1 MEFKEAENLKIEPLF
16 VKNLS
21 PEINALAEKE
31 LNQVT
36 TVDLSNLSVEDKVK
50 LDAMVKAIDV
60 TDSQF
65 VLQYGVAAQGQIASF
80 ADNILN
86 EVRAKDGGEV
96 GEVLSNLMI
105 RVKDMD
111 VDSLKKGGS
120 GFRVPF
126 FSGLMDNGKKFAAR
140 YQKLG
145 SEIED
150 IVEELDKGR
159 ISLLKDISIMDMMF
173 DKNLDY
179 IGNLNLHIAAGS
191 LKLKDLRENVIPAM
205 QDEVKASNDTLKAQ
219 KLNDM
224 MQLTDRFEKKIHD
237 LKLSRMIAL
246 QTAPQIRLIQNNNQV
261 LVEKIQSSILNTIPL
276 WKNQIVI
283 ALSLHRQEKALNM
296 QKEVTD
302 TTNALLSKNSEM
314 LKISSI
320 GVAKENERGIVDIET
335 LKKVNI
341 DLITTID
348 ETLRIQKEGHEKRML
363 AEKELLTIENELKQK
378 LVSAG
383 GRT

>member
-1 MEFKEAENLKIEPLF
+1 MEFKEAEGIKIEPLF
-16 VKNLS
+16 VKS
-21 PEINALAEKE
+21 TSQAVNALVEKDATE
-31 LNQVT
+31 VT
-36 TVDLSNLSVEDKVK
+36 TVDMEKISPEDKAKIEQV
-50 LDAMVKAIDV
+50 MSSIDV

-65 VLQYGVAAQGQIASF
+65 VLQFGVAAQSQIASF

-86 EVRAKDGGEV
+86 EVRAKDSGEV
-96 GEVLSNLMI
+96 GEVLSSLMI

-120 GFRVPF
+120 GFKMPF
-126 FSGLMDNGKKFAAR
+126 FGGLMDNGKKFAAK

-150 IVEELDKGR
+150 ITEQLDKAR
-159 ISLLKDISIMDMMF
+159 ITLLKDISVMDMMF

-191 LKLKDLRENVIPAM
+191 LKLKELRTDVIPAM
-205 QDEVKASNDTLKAQ
+205 QLKVNETGDTLEAQ
-219 KLNDM
+219 RLNDM
-224 MQLTDRFEKKIHD
+224 LQLTDRFEKKIHD

-283 ALSLHRQEKALNM
+283 ALSLNRQEKALSM
-296 QKEVTD
+296 QREVTD
-302 TTNALLSKNSEM
+302 TTNMLLSKNSEM

-335 LKKVNI
+335 LKKVNV
-341 DLITTID
+341 DLITTIE
-348 ETLRIQKEGHEKRML
+348 ETLRIQKEGHEKRMV
-363 AEKELLTIENELKQK
+363 AEQELIAIENELKTK

-383 GRT
+383 R

>member
-1 MEFKEAENLKIEPLF
+1 MEFKEAENIVIEPLF
-16 VKNLS
+16 AKGSSQDVNSLVDKKESDVSSVDIESLS
-21 PEINALAEKE
+21 PEDKAKID
-31 LNQVT
+31 QVMK
-36 TVDLSNLSVEDKVK
+36 N
-50 LDAMVKAIDV
+50 IDV

-65 VLQYGVAAQGQIASF
+65 VLQYGVAAQSQIASF
-80 ADNILN
+80 ADSILN
-86 EVRAKDGGEV
+86 EVRAKDGGEI
-96 GEVLSNLMI
+96 GAVLSNLMI

-111 VDSLKKGGS
+111 VDNLKKGGS
-120 GFRVPF
+120 GFKMPF
-126 FSGLMDNGKKFAAR
+126 FGNLMDSGKKFTAR

-150 IVEELDKGR
+150 ITEELDKGR

-173 DKNLDY
+173 AKNIEY
-179 IGNLNLHIAAGS
+179 IGNLNLHILAGT
-191 LKLKDLRENVIPAM
+191 LKLKEIRTDLIPVL
-205 QDEVKASNDTLKAQ
+205 QSKVEKTGDTMEAQ

-224 MQLTDRFEKKIHD
+224 LQLTDRFEKKIHD

-246 QTAPQIRLIQNNNQV
+246 QSAPQIRLIQNNNQV

-296 QKEVTD
+296 QREVTD
-302 TTNALLSKNSEM
+302 TTNTLLSKNSEM
-314 LKISSI
+314 LKMSSI

-335 LKKVNI
+335 LKKVNV
-341 DLITTID
+341 DLITTIE

-363 AEKELLTIENELKQK
+363 AEKELVAIENELKNK
-378 LVSAG
+378 LISAG
-383 GRT
+383 NK

>member
-1 MEFKEAENLKIEPLF
+1 MEFKEAEGLKIEPLF
-16 VKNLS
+16 VKSSSQAVNSLVEKEVSDVTAVDMESLS
-21 PEINALAEKE
+21 PEDKAKID
-31 LNQVT
+31 QVMK
-36 TVDLSNLSVEDKVK
+36 N
-50 LDAMVKAIDV
+50 IDV

-65 VLQYGVAAQGQIASF
+65 VLQYGVAAQSQIASF

-120 GFRVPF
+120 GFKMPF
-126 FSGLMDNGKKFAAR
+126 FGSLMDNGKKFAAK
-140 YQKLG
+140 YQKIG

-150 IVEELDKGR
+150 ITEELDKGR
-159 ISLLKDISIMDMMF
+159 ISLLKDISVMDMMF
-173 DKNLDY
+173 AKNIEY
-179 IGNLNLHIAAGS
+179 IGNLNLHIAAGT
-191 LKLKDLRENVIPAM
+191 LKLKEIRTEVIPVM
-205 QDEVKASNDTLKAQ
+205 QAKVEQTGDTMEAQ

-224 MQLTDRFEKKIHD
+224 LQLTDRFEKKIHD

-283 ALSLHRQEKALNM
+283 ALSLHRQEKALSM
-296 QKEVTD
+296 QREVTD
-302 TTNALLSKNSEM
+302 TTNSLLSKNSEM

-335 LKKVNI
+335 LKKVNV
-341 DLITTID
+341 DLITTIE

-363 AEKELLTIENELKQK
+363 AEKELLAIENELKNK

-383 GRT
+383 R

>member
-1 MEFKEAENLKIEPLF
+1 MEYKEAEGIKIEPLF
-16 VKNLS
+16 VKNQS
-21 PEINALAEKE
+21 QAVNALVEKE
-31 LNQVT
+31 VSDVT
-36 TVDLSNLSVEDKVK
+36 TVDMESLSPEDRAKIDQVMK
-50 LDAMVKAIDV
+50 TIDV

-65 VLQYGVAAQGQIASF
+65 VLQYGVAAQSQIASF

-120 GFRVPF
+120 GFKLPF
-126 FSGLMDNGKKFAAR
+126 FGGMMDSGKKFAAK

-145 SEIED
+145 SEIET
-150 IVEELDKGR
+150 ITEELDKGR
-159 ISLLKDISIMDMMF
+159 ISLLKDISVMDMMF
-173 DKNLDY
+173 DKNLEY
-179 IGNLNLHIAAGS
+179 IGNLNLHIAAGT
-191 LKLKDLRENVIPAM
+191 LKLKELRTNVIPVM
-205 QDEVKASNDTLKAQ
+205 QAKVQETGDTLEAQ

-224 MQLTDRFEKKIHD
+224 LQLTDRFEKKIHD

-283 ALSLHRQEKALNM
+283 ALSLHRQEKALAM
-296 QKEVTD
+296 QREVTD
-302 TTNALLSKNSEM
+302 TTNMLLSKNSEM
-314 LKISSI
+314 LKVSSI

-335 LKKVNI
+335 LKKVNV
-341 DLITTID
+341 DLITTIE

-363 AEKELLTIENELKQK
+363 AEKELLAIENELKNK
-378 LVSAG
+378 LVLAG
-383 GRT
+383 K

>member
-1 MEFKEAENLKIEPLF
+1 MEFKEAEGIKIEPLF
-16 VKNLS
+16 VKS
-21 PEINALAEKE
+21 TSQAVNALVEKDVTE
-31 LNQVT
+31 VT
-36 TVDLSNLSVEDKVK
+36 TVDMEKISPEDKAKIEQV
-50 LDAMVKAIDV
+50 MSSIDV

-65 VLQYGVAAQGQIASF
+65 VLQFGVAAQSQIASF

-86 EVRAKDGGEV
+86 EVRAKDSGEV
-96 GEVLSNLMI
+96 GEVLSSLMI

-120 GFRVPF
+120 GFKMPF
-126 FSGLMDNGKKFAAR
+126 FGGLMDNGKKFAAK

-150 IVEELDKGR
+150 ITEQLDKAR
-159 ISLLKDISIMDMMF
+159 ITLLKDISVMDMMF

-191 LKLKDLRENVIPAM
+191 LKLKELRTDVIPAM
-205 QDEVKASNDTLKAQ
+205 QLKVNETGDTLEAQ
-219 KLNDM
+219 RLNDM
-224 MQLTDRFEKKIHD
+224 LQLTDRFEKKIHD

-283 ALSLHRQEKALNM
+283 ALSLNRQEKALSM
-296 QKEVTD
+296 QREVTD
-302 TTNALLSKNSEM
+302 TTNMLLSKNSEM

-335 LKKVNI
+335 LKKVNV
-341 DLITTID
+341 DLITTIE
-348 ETLRIQKEGHEKRML
+348 ETLRIQKEGHEKRMV
-363 AEKELLTIENELKQK
+363 AEQELIAIENELKTK

-383 GRT
+383 R

>member
-1 MEFKEAENLKIEPLF
+1 MEFKEAESIKIEPLF
-16 VKNLS
+16 VKNAS
-21 PEINALAEKE
+21 PAVNALAEKE

-36 TVDLSNLSVEDKVK
+36 TVDLNSLSVEDKAK
-50 LDAMVKAIDV
+50 LDAMVNAIDV

-120 GFRVPF
+120 GFRLPF
-126 FSGLMDNGKKFAAR
+126 FSNLMDNGKKFAAR

-159 ISLLKDISIMDMMF
+159 IGLLKDISIMDMMF
-173 DKNLDY
+173 DKNLEY
-179 IGNLNLHIAAGS
+179 IGNLNLHIAAGT

-205 QDEVKASNDTLKAQ
+205 QENVKVTGDTLAAQ

-383 GRT
+383 GRA